1 MTFLISSQF
10 AAARMTENPQNS
22 HLSEQLPQLLVLVD
36 PQHVVAGED
45 GGAGD
50 AENVVDVDDQIGD
63 VTEGSQTED
72 YLLARGWRSAD

>member
-1 MTFLISSQF
+1 ML
-10 AAARMTENPQNS
+10 S
-22 HLSEQLPQLLVLVD
+22 HLRKQFPQLLVLVD

-63 VTEGSQTED
+63 VTEGSQAED

>member
-1 MTFLISSQF
+1 ML
-10 AAARMTENPQNS
+10 S
-22 HLSEQLPQLLVLVD
+22 HLRKQFPQLLVLVD
-36 PQHVVAGED
+36 AQHVVPGED